1 MPPTTCQLR
10 ESGPREYDYPRRIT
24 VKTIRNK
31 THAPVR
37 VPLPRGKVLHL
48 GPDQEGQIA
57 HTDVDHAPLQE
68 LVTKE
73 VLEVV
78 DDQSAAATAHE
89 QDKGPHAETHGHH
102 PPTGSPVR
110 GDR

>member
-1 MPPTTCQLR
+1 M
-10 ESGPREYDYPRRIT
+10 
-24 VKTIRNK
+24 KTIRNK

-57 HTDVDHAPLQE
+57 HTDVDHEPLQR
-68 LVTKE
+68 LVGSD
-73 VLEVV
+73 VLEII
-78 DDQSAAATAHE
+78 DDQSAAAAAHE
-89 QDKGPHAETHGHH
+89 HAKGPNAETHGHH
-102 PPTGSPVR
+102 PPTSSSSR

>member
-1 MPPTTCQLR
+1 
-10 ESGPREYDYPRRIT
+10 

-48 GPDQEGQIA
+48 GPAQEGQIA

-68 LVTKE
+68 LVANN
-73 VLEVV
+73 VLAIV
-78 DDQSAAATAHE
+78 DDQSAAAAAHE
-89 QDKGPHAETHGHH
+89 HEKGAHADTHGHH